1 MINHFHV
8 KTPLLAAACL
18 CLLIPS
24 TGGAEVRLLS
34 PTQREAAAKSA
45 SEAQTQILS
54 KSERERAIETF
65 LQLVQIKGPSKKEQD
80 INDELKRV
88 MTTLGAREILLKET
102 AEPAPLN
109 LIMEIPATPSLA
121 DKPGILLNAHIDT
134 IDVTDPERISF
145 DHAPQDFFHLDEKV
159 PGKPSSFGGDDRSGV
174 AVIVE
179 ALRVLH
185 DQFWSKGVPHRRIV
199 ILFTA
204 EEEIGLKGAKY
215 LARTQPHIFEGLDIS
230 LTMDGPIELESNYP
244 KDSFV
249 FVVSKQ
255 NESVPPYAGFI
266 SLAGDYC
273 KRAKKNFGLTEIG
286 LNSGDF
292 AAFPPEAKAGLHI
305 RSPVRGW
312 HSKERV
318 KVSDLVAHVDLFCY
332 LLLGWD
338 QKLPLKINAENLTR
352 HAGP

>member
-1 MINHFHV
+1 MKIHFHAR
-8 KTPLLAAACL
+8 TPLLAAACL
-18 CLLIPS
+18 CLLVPFS
-24 TGGAEVRLLS
+24 QSAELKLLS
-34 PTQREAAAKSA
+34 RTQREAAAQSA
-45 SEAQTQILS
+45 AEAQTLILS
-54 KSERERAIETF
+54 TADRQRTIETF
-65 LQLVQIKGPSKKEQD
+65 LQLVQIKGASTKEHA
-80 INDELKRV
+80 IREELKRI
-88 MTTLGAREILLKET
+88 MTSLGASELPLKET
-102 AEPAPLN
+102 PEIGPLN
-109 LIMEIPATPSLA
+109 LIMEIPATSALA
-121 DKPGILLNAHIDT
+121 NKPGILLNAHIDT

-145 DHAPQDFFHLDEKV
+145 EPATHDFFHLDEKA

-179 ALRVLH
+179 ALRILH

-230 LTMDGPIELESNYP
+230 LTMDGPIELQSNYP

-255 NESVPPYAGFI
+255 NESVQPYSRFI
-266 SLAGDYC
+266 SLAADYS
-273 KRAKKNFGLTEIG
+273 KRSHKNFGLTEIG
-286 LNSGDF
+286 LNAGDF
-292 AAFPPEAKAGLHI
+292 AAFPPAAKAGLHL

-318 KVSDLVAHVDLFCY
+318 KVSDLVGHVDLVSY
-332 LLLGWD
+332 ILLAWD
-338 QKLPLKINAENLTR
+338 HNLPQKITAENLISR
-352 HAGP
+352 AP

>member
-1 MINHFHV
+1 MDKTLPAKV
-8 KTPLLAAACL
+8 KAFLLFLGLSLNLYSADL
-18 CLLIPS
+18 QP
-24 TGGAEVRLLS
+24 LS
-34 PTQREAAAKSA
+34 PTHREAAAKFA
-45 SEAQTQILS
+45 ADTETLILS
-54 KSERERAIETF
+54 KTERERAVASF
-65 LQLVQIKGPSKKEQD
+65 LKLVQIKGPSKKEQA
-80 INDELKRV
+80 IREELKRV
-88 MTTLGAREILLKET
+88 LTTLGAREIPLKET
-102 AEPAPLN
+102 AEAAPLN
-109 LIMEIPATPSLA
+109 LVIEIPATPTLIN
-121 DKPGILLNAHIDT
+121 KPGILLNAHIDT

-145 DHAPQDFFHLDEKV
+145 DPATQDFFHLDEKV

-179 ALRVLH
+179 ALHVLH
-185 DQFWSKGVPHRRIV
+185 EQFWAKGVSHRRIV

-215 LARTQPHIFEGLDIS
+215 LARTQPHVFEGLDIS

-255 NESVPPYAGFI
+255 NESVPPYSGFI

-273 KRAKKNFGLTEIG
+273 TRAKKNFGLTEIG

-292 AAFPPEAKAGLHI
+292 AAFPPAAKAGLHV
-305 RSPVRGW
+305 RGPVRGW

-318 KVSDLVAHVDLFCY
+318 KVSDLVAHIDLFCY

-338 QKLPLKINAENLTR
+338 HKLPPKISAENLTSR
-352 HAGP
+352 GSP